1 MAKMAVAMQRPMANG
16 ADPLTSLRFSSQT
29 PKTTRTSVNVEKNS
43 TPKPCVGVRALW
55 ISVTPNVLWKSLGV
69 RACYIERKKGL
80 NLILLKI

>member
-1 MAKMAVAMQRPMANG
+1 
-16 ADPLTSLRFSSQT
+16 
-29 PKTTRTSVNVEKNS
+29 VNVEKNS